1 MVVKMTNAMSM
12 TELVRTCF
20 MAAPP
25 DVSYH
30 QMTGSMNDGEAGPHM
45 RAC

>member
-1 MVVKMTNAMSM
+1 MTNAMSM

-25 DVSYH
+25 EVFHYE
-30 QMTGSMNDGEAGPHM
+30 TANGMNYREAGP
-45 RAC
+45 